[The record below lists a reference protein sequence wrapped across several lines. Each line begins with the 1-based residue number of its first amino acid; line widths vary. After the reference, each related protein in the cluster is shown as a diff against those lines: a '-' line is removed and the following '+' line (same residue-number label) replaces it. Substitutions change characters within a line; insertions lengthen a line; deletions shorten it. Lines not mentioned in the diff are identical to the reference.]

1 MLRKWSGDNS
11 IPRASQMIDAATILL
26 TLGAMLLIGLATDAL
41 GRFTPLP
48 RVTLLLVFGFLLGRS
63 GLDALPTQ
71 FYEWFDVV
79 AVMALVMVG
88 FLLGGQF
95 SAAEL
100 RRAGRQVVTISATV
114 VVVTAIVVFL
124 AVLMAE
130 VPLAVALILAAVAT
144 ATAPAATVDVVH
156 VARAKGTFSR
166 TLLDIVALDDAWG
179 LMLFSLLLAVAA
191 AVTDGVA
198 PTAALSTG
206 MREVFG
212 AVLLGILLGLPV
224 AYLSG
229 RLQAGE
235 PSLTEALGAVF
246 VCGGLAIWLHVSF
259 IIASMTMGV
268 VVVNLARHHERP
280 FHEIENV
287 EWPFMILFFILA
299 GASLQLDTLAHLGVV
314 GTVYVVA
321 RAAGR
326 VLGGWLGGSV
336 CRAEPAVRRWMGL
349 AMMPQAGVALGM
361 ALIAVERF
369 PEYGATI
376 LSLVVVSTVIFE
388 LTGPV
393 LTQYALH
400 RAGEI
405 PPPKKD
411 F

>member
-1 MLRKWSGDNS
+1 
-11 IPRASQMIDAATILL
+11 
-26 TLGAMLLIGLATDAL
+26 
-41 GRFTPLP
+41 
-48 RVTLLLVFGFLLGRS
+48 
-63 GLDALPTQ
+63 
-71 FYEWFDVV
+71 
-79 AVMALVMVG
+79 MALVMVG

-95 SAAEL
+95 STAEL
-100 RRAGRQVVTISATV
+100 RRAGRQVVTISAAV

-124 AVLMAE
+124 ALLMAE

-156 VARAKGTFSR
+156 VARAKGTFSS

-179 LMLFSLLLAVAA
+179 LMVFSLLLAVAA
-191 AVTDGVA
+191 VVTDGVA
-198 PTAALSTG
+198 PTAALFTG

-212 AVLLGILLGLPV
+212 AVLLGVLLGLPV
-224 AYLSG
+224 AYFSG

-259 IIASMTMGV
+259 IIASMAMGV
-268 VVVNLARHHERP
+268 VVVNLARHHERS

-287 EWPFMILFFILA
+287 EWPFMIVFFILA
-299 GASLQLDTLAHLGVV
+299 GASLQLDALAHLGVV

-326 VLGGWLGGSV
+326 VLGGWLGGHA
-336 CRAEPAVRRWMGL
+336 CRADPAVRRWMGL

-361 ALIAVERF
+361 TLIAVGRF
-369 PEYGATI
+369 PEYRATI
-376 LSLVVVSTVIFE
+376 LPLVVASTVFFE

-393 LTQYALH
+393 LTRFALQ
-400 RAGEI
+400 RADERSPRG
-405 PPPKKD
+405 
-411 F
+411 